1 VKVIFARDTTKNK
14 QKGVTMKTFIGGS
27 GQRVTGTP
35 NGDLFYLINGAT
47 AVGNGGP
54 DTYVMIGD
62 NNVAEAYPIPNTPY
76 VGNTFILE
84 GGYGDGIFAFGPKG
98 VLSIPGLT
106 NQNFAAD
113 TVIHSGADTR
123 GSTVITYHTNLVNG
137 SVVLIHEDMSVLMD
151 KTGQID
157 PTKFGLDPNLVLTG
171 TNRNDTLIGKNGND
185 VLIGN
190 GGNDTLIGGAGNDS
204 LTGGPGSDT
213 FVFGPGFG
221 HDGITDFQNSKS
233 SGPDRDLIDLTR
245 LGITAREFA
254 KDVKITYTVP
264 NPAKPIATVTIGAG
278 TITLAHMAGPVLDS
292 SGHSTL
298 TMADFRLAH

>member
-1 VKVIFARDTTKNK
+1 
-14 QKGVTMKTFIGGS
+14 MKTFIGGS
-27 GQRVTGTP
+27 GQTVTGTP
-35 NGDLFYLINGAT
+35 NGDLFYLINGEEAI
-47 AVGNGGP
+47 GNGGP
-54 DTYVMIGD
+54 DTYVMIG
-62 NNVAEAYPIPNTPY
+62 NQNVASAYHFPANGPLY
-76 VGNTFILE
+76 GDTFILE

-157 PTKFGLDPNLVLTG
+157 PTKFGLDPNLLLVG
-171 TNRNDTLIGKNGND
+171 TDRNDTLIGKNGND
-185 VLIGN
+185 TLIGN

-221 HDGITDFQNSKS
+221 HVDIGFGGKG
-233 SGPDRDLIDLTR
+233 SGACLRHVALRRSGRCRAGRGKRQSGLRQGQRPAQRQGCPGYGPESQRLRPEFDIGHGVLPATAIDSC
-245 LGITAREFA
+245 G
-254 KDVKITYTVP
+254 
-264 NPAKPIATVTIGAG
+264 
-278 TITLAHMAGPVLDS
+278 TLAFDQEFGCN
-292 SGHSTL
+292 GK
-298 TMADFRLAH
+298 